1 MTNTQSNRDDANK
14 IPGLTPT
21 PAPAQ
26 QSQSGGE
33 NANPPKPDE
42 KPPQQK

>member
-14 IPGLTPT
+14 IPGLTP
-21 PAPAQ
+21 APAQ

-33 NANPPKPDE
+33 NTNPPKPEE